1 MNLNILMFKFPQFDY
16 LILFAR
22 WGGNFYC
29 FDTSKRTNNGNSY
42 KIVFWCSNYEYSETD
57 EPEITH
63 DNLSDFI
70 SECIIGWT
78 LENYNYDGSRKVTG
92 NGMGKY

>member
-1 MNLNILMFKFPQFDY
+1 MEEVIFIV
-16 LILFAR
+16 LIQVKEQI
-22 WGGNFYC
+22 
-29 FDTSKRTNNGNSY
+29 T
-42 KIVFWCSNYEYSETD
+42 ETD

-78 LENYNYDGSRKVTG
+78 LENYNYDGSRKVLG
-92 NGMGKY
+92 NG

>member
-1 MNLNILMFKFPQFDY
+1 MEVVIFIV
-16 LILFAR
+16 LIQA
-22 WGGNFYC
+22 
-29 FDTSKRTNNGNSY
+29 KTNNGNSC
-42 KIVFWCSNYEYSETD
+42 KIVFWYSNYEYSETD

-78 LENYNYDGSRKVTG
+78 LEEYNYDGSERKDS
-92 NGMGKY
+92 